1 MAVVSAKYNI
11 SVLMEGYSYEDKDGM
26 FKADGTSTL
35 ITGPKKIVVD
45 TGSPRDKDQLIKR
58 LQDHG
63 LAPSD
68 IDYVICTHGHI
79 DHVGNLNLFPDAK
92 FIVGYDIM
100 HGDSYV
106 EHDFKEGNIY
116 KIDDNVEV
124 IPTPG
129 HTHAD
134 VSVLVKHVK
143 DYGTV
148 GICGDLFEKKDDENE
163 WQSLS
168 ECVKQQEE
176 NRAKILQLTDYVIP
190 GHGAMFATTK
200 KVDLKL

>member
-1 MAVVSAKYNI
+1 MAVSPEKYRI
-11 SVLMEGYSYEDKDGM
+11 SILMEGYSYEDKDGT
-26 FKADGTSTL
+26 FRANGTSTL
-35 ITGPKKIVVD
+35 ITGPKRIIVD
-45 TGSPRDKDQLIKR
+45 TGSPHDKDKIMKR

-68 IDYVICTHGHI
+68 IDYVICTHGHV

-92 FIVGYDIM
+92 FIVGHDIM
-100 HGDSYV
+100 DGDSYA
-106 EHDFKEGNIY
+106 EHDFKGGNIY
-116 KIDDNVEV
+116 KIDENIEI

-134 VSVLVKHVK
+134 VSVLVRHAK

-148 GICGDLFEKKDDENE
+148 VVCGDLFEKEDDENE
-163 WQSLS
+163 WQNLS

-176 NRAKILQLTDYVIP
+176 NRAKILKLSDYVIP
-190 GHGAMFATTK
+190 GHGAMFKTRQK
-200 KVDLKL
+200 